1 MSEEEKT
8 TEEPVADRAAEGDPV
23 DEEEPDLSQFLP
35 PMDIPVLAQS
45 FIHVLGSAAW
55 QHLGLVADPRS
66 GEVKKDLVQAQ
77 QAIDIIGYLFDK
89 VKDSM
94 EKEQESGIRNL
105 LINLQMNYVEKA
117 KE

>member
-1 MSEEEKT
+1 MSEDDNQTKETPEE
-8 TEEPVADRAAEGDPV
+8 ESPVS
-23 DEEEPDLSQFLP
+23 EEEPDLSQFLP
-35 PMDIPVLAQS
+35 PMDIPILAQS

-55 QHLGLVADPRS
+55 QHLGLVADPRT
-66 GEVKKDLVQAQ
+66 GEVKMDLGQAQ
-77 QAIDIIGYLFDK
+77 QAIDIMGFLFDK

-94 EKEQESGIRNL
+94 EKEQESAVRSL